1 VGPLFEFA
9 DRRII
14 RRLPMTFVAVI
25 LGALIML
32 VVLLDAVESMVLPRR
47 ATRKYRLA
55 RYYYRGVWYVWWH
68 LSNRLTRR
76 GLRQHFLSL
85 FGPLS
90 LFGLFTLWV
99 VCLILSFSFFHWAL
113 GAPMGSEKAA
123 PTLWTCLYL
132 SGETFFTLGY
142 GDLAPTV
149 PIGRAL
155 SVWES
160 GMGFGFMA
168 VIIGYLP
175 VLYQAFSR
183 REHTI
188 SMLDARASSPPTA
201 GELLCRLAEAG
212 ALSQTD
218 AMLQEWESW
227 SADLL
232 ESQLS
237 FPVLAFYRSQH
248 DNQSWL
254 ACLAVILDTCAL
266 MLANIVDI
274 NRHQTQITF
283 AMARHAAVDLALIF
297 KTPPRENLPERL
309 GDECYACLMGTLK
322 ETKLRVDVSETSEAR
337 LKELRAMYEPF
348 IDALANYFHFELP
361 PIATPNEVVDNWQR
375 SPWQERAPGIGHL
388 PIANPGD
395 HFT

>member
-1 VGPLFEFA
+1 MNFIA
-9 DRRII
+9 
-14 RRLPMTFVAVI
+14 TF
-25 LGALIML
+25 LGIAIMF
-32 VVLLDAVESMVLPRR
+32 VVLLDAFEAMVLPRR

-55 RYYYRGVWYVWWH
+55 RYYYRVFWYVWVH
-68 LSNRLTRR
+68 AADRFKRR
-76 GLRQHFLSL
+76 GLRQHFLSM

-90 LFGLFTLWV
+90 LLGLFSLWV
-99 VCLILSFSFFHWAL
+99 LSLVVSFAL
-113 GAPMGSEKAA
+113 FQWSLGTPVGTESQAPSFG
-123 PTLWTCLYL
+123 TCLYL

-142 GDLAPTV
+142 GDVAPTGAV
-149 PIGRAL
+149 GRAL
-155 SVWES
+155 SVWEA

-183 REHTI
+183 RERTI
-188 SMLDARASSPPTA
+188 SLLDARAGSPPTA
-201 GELLCRLAEAG
+201 GEMLGRLAKAG
-212 ALSQTD
+212 ALSQSEN
-218 AMLQEWESW
+218 LLWEWESW

-254 ACLAVILDTCAL
+254 ACLAAILDTCAL
-266 MLANIVDI
+266 LLANIADI
-274 NRHQTQITF
+274 NRHQVQITF

-297 KTPPRENLPERL
+297 KTPPRELPPDRL
-309 GDECYACLMGTLK
+309 PDECYRYLMANLR
-322 ETKLRVDVSETSEAR
+322 ESKLRVDTSEASAAR

-348 IDALANYFHFELP
+348 IDALAEYFKFDLP
-361 PIATPNEVVDNWQR
+361 PIALSDVPVDNWQR
-375 SPWQERAPGIGHL
+375 SPWQERAPGIGSL
-388 PIANPGD
+388 PISNPGD

>member
-1 VGPLFEFA
+1 MRFLAPVLG
-9 DRRII
+9 IVI
-14 RRLPMTFVAVI
+14 MFVVF
-25 LGALIML
+25 
-32 VVLLDAVESMVLPRR
+32 LDAFEAMVLPRR

-55 RYYYRGVWYVWWH
+55 RYYYRVFWYVWVH
-68 LSNRLTRR
+68 VSNRFKRR
-76 GLRQHFLSL
+76 GLRQHFLSI

-90 LFGLFTLWV
+90 LFGLFALWV
-99 VCLILSFSFFHWAL
+99 IALIVSFALFHWSL
-113 GAPMGSEKAA
+113 GTPMGNEQSS
-123 PTLWTCLYL
+123 PSFGTCLYL

-142 GDLAPTV
+142 GDFS
-149 PIGRAL
+149 PIGAMGRAL
-155 SVWES
+155 SVAEA

-188 SMLDARASSPPTA
+188 SLLDARAGSPPTA
-201 GELLCRLAEAG
+201 GEMLGRLANAG
-212 ALSQTD
+212 ALSQIDT
-218 AMLQEWESW
+218 LLWEWESW

-254 ACLAVILDTCAL
+254 ACLATILDTCAL
-266 MLANIVDI
+266 LLANIVDI
-274 NRHQTQITF
+274 NRHQVQITF

-297 KTPPRENLPERL
+297 KTPPRELPHDRL
-309 GDECYACLMGTLK
+309 PDECYRNLMASLS
-322 ETKLRVDVSETSEAR
+322 ESKLRVGTSEASAAR

-348 IDALANYFHFELP
+348 LDALANYFILDLP
-361 PIATPNEVVDNWQR
+361 PIASTEVAVDNWQR
-375 SPWQERAPGIGHL
+375 SAWLKRAPGIGSL
-388 PIANPGD
+388 PIANPSD
-395 HFT
+395 HFS

>member
-1 VGPLFEFA
+1 M
-9 DRRII
+9 R
-14 RRLPMTFVAVI
+14 FVALI
-25 LGALIML
+25 LGIVIMF
-32 VVLLDAVESMVLPRR
+32 VVLLDAFEAMVLPRR

-55 RYYYRGVWYVWWH
+55 RFYYRALWSLWPHVANLW
-68 LSNRLTRR
+68 RRR
-76 GLRQHFLSL
+76 GLRQHFLSI

-90 LFGLFTLWV
+90 LLGLFSLWV
-99 VCLILSFSFFHWAL
+99 FSLIVSFALFQWAL
-113 GAPMGSEKAA
+113 AGPMGTETGP
-123 PTLWTCLYL
+123 PTFWTCLYL

-149 PIGRAL
+149 PAGRAL

-188 SMLDARASSPPTA
+188 SILDARASSPPTA
-201 GELLCRLAEAG
+201 GELLGRLAKAG
-212 ALSQTD
+212 ALAQTD
-218 AMLQEWESW
+218 ALLLEWESW

-248 DNQSWL
+248 DNQSWV

-274 NRHQTQITF
+274 NRHQVQITF

-297 KTPPRENLPERL
+297 KTPPRANMRDRL
-309 GDECYACLMGTLK
+309 ANECYACLIGSLK
-322 ETKLRVDVSETSEAR
+322 ETKLRVDASEASAAR

-348 IDALANYFHFELP
+348 IDALADYFQFELP
-361 PIATPNEVVDNWQR
+361 PIATPESVVDNWQR
-375 SPWQERAPGIGHL
+375 SPWQERAPGIGSL